1 MKFNAV
7 LTKKQAEEMLD
18 YLGDVFTEVR
28 LLDIEAIR
36 RLEKEKNSLSLKAFR
51 ERCQKTRLEYVDSR
65 VYQKIS
71 RYVEI
76 DGQPYVVEMLNV
88 LDDTP
93 DDSENAREQLV
104 AKVRGYNEEL
114 YLDALTGAYNR
125 RYYEDRI
132 RKVRSHAG
140 VAMID
145 LDDFKL
151 YNDACGH
158 NAGDLVLNTVVSI
171 IRKCIRRTDILIR
184 YGGDEFLLIIPDVE
198 EAIFSKKL
206 KQIRDMVYKAEVPGY
221 AKLRLSVS
229 IGGVL
234 ADNETIESAVGRADG
249 LMYQAKNRKNMSVT
263 EGSGI
268 DSAEVKEQ
276 QQILIVDDSQMN
288 REILTVILEEEY
300 RILEATNGEECIDL
314 LKLYGT
320 GISLILL
327 DINMPVMDGFE
338 VLALMNR
345 NHWIEDTPVIM
356 ISSEDGAAYVRR
368 AYEMGASDYISR
380 PFDAQV
386 VHQRVFNTIKLY
398 AKQRRLIS
406 LVTDQIQEKEKNN
419 QMMISILSQI
429 VEFRNGE
436 SGSHVLH
443 INIIT
448 GMLLERL
455 MQKTDQYHLMWSDQ
469 FLITTASAL
478 HDIGKIGID
487 EKILNKPGRLT
498 KEEFEI
504 MKTHTL
510 IGASMLKSIELY
522 QNEKL
527 VQVAYQI
534 CRWHHERYDGK
545 GYPDGLKGEEI
556 PISAQVVSIAD
567 VYDALV
573 SERVYKKAFSHETAI
588 GMILKGEC
596 GAFNP
601 LLLECLT
608 DIQDRLKEELQS
620 GFKKKENEDLFPN
633 LSEEIEEE
641 TKK

>member
-1 MKFNAV
+1 MKFSAV
-7 LTKKQAEEMLD
+7 LTKEQAKEMLA

-28 LLDIEAIR
+28 LLDIEAVR
-36 RLEKEKNSLSLKAFR
+36 RLEKDKNSLSLKAFR
-51 ERCQKTRLEYVDSR
+51 EKCQKTRLECVDSK
-65 VYQKIS
+65 VYQEIS

-76 DGQPYVVEMLNV
+76 EGQPFVVEILNV
-88 LDDTP
+88 LDDTT
-93 DDSENAREQLV
+93 DASENAGEQLIER
-104 AKVRGYNEEL
+104 VRGYNEEL

-132 RKVRSHAG
+132 RKVRGHAG

-151 YNDACGH
+151 YNDTCGH
-158 NAGDLVLNTVVSI
+158 NAGDLVLSTVVGI
-171 IRKCIRRTDILIR
+171 IRKCIRRSDILIR
-184 YGGDEFLLIIPDVE
+184 YGGDEFLLILPDVE
-198 EAIFSKKL
+198 EEIFSKKL
-206 KQIRDMVYKAEVPGY
+206 KQIRDMVYAAEVPGY
-221 AKLRLSVS
+221 TKLHLSVS

-234 ADNETIESAVGRADG
+234 ADGETIESAVGRADG
-249 LMYQAKNRKNMSVT
+249 LMYQAKNRKNMTVT
-263 EGSGI
+263 EKSGI
-268 DSAEVKEQ
+268 DSAEVKEK

-300 RILEATNGEECIDL
+300 RILEAANGEECIDL
-314 LKLYGT
+314 LKQYGT

-327 DINMPVMDGFE
+327 DINMPMMDGFE
-338 VLALMNR
+338 VLAQMNQ

-419 QMMISILSQI
+419 QMMISILSQV

-443 INIIT
+443 INTIT

-455 MQKTDQYHLMWSDQ
+455 MQKTDQYHLMWSDL

-487 EKILNKPGRLT
+487 EKILNKPGKLT
-498 KEEFEI
+498 KEEFEV
-504 MKTHTL
+504 MKPHTL

-588 GMILKGEC
+588 KMILNGEC

-620 GFKKKENEDLFPN
+620 GFRKKENEEFFPN
-633 LSEEIEEE
+633 LSEEIKEE

>member
-276 QQILIVDDSQMN
+276 QQILIVDDSHMN

-327 DINMPVMDGFE
+327 DINMPVMTGLEATKVINEDKLAGFVIILTAYRDKE
-338 VLALMNR
+338 ITDQAVNTDVMGY
-345 NHWIEDTPVIM
+345 IVKPVDEDTLIPSVKIAIHNYNQREIM
-356 ISSEDGAAYVRR
+356 AKEFHKTQEALDDRKYLDRAKGLVMERKKMSEKEAYTYIRSLSMDKGISMTELSKMLLK
-368 AYEMGASDYISR
+368 AYES
-380 PFDAQV
+380 
-386 VHQRVFNTIKLY
+386 
-398 AKQRRLIS
+398 
-406 LVTDQIQEKEKNN
+406 
-419 QMMISILSQI
+419 
-429 VEFRNGE
+429 
-436 SGSHVLH
+436 
-443 INIIT
+443 
-448 GMLLERL
+448 
-455 MQKTDQYHLMWSDQ
+455 
-469 FLITTASAL
+469 
-478 HDIGKIGID
+478 
-487 EKILNKPGRLT
+487 
-498 KEEFEI
+498 
-504 MKTHTL
+504 
-510 IGASMLKSIELY
+510 
-522 QNEKL
+522 
-527 VQVAYQI
+527 
-534 CRWHHERYDGK
+534 
-545 GYPDGLKGEEI
+545 
-556 PISAQVVSIAD
+556 
-567 VYDALV
+567 
-573 SERVYKKAFSHETAI
+573 
-588 GMILKGEC
+588 
-596 GAFNP
+596 
-601 LLLECLT
+601 
-608 DIQDRLKEELQS
+608 
-620 GFKKKENEDLFPN
+620 
-633 LSEEIEEE
+633 
-641 TKK
+641 

>member
-1 MKFNAV
+1 MKFSAV
-7 LTKKQAEEMLD
+7 LTKKQAEEMLV
-18 YLGDVFTEVR
+18 YLGDLFTEVR
-28 LLDIEAIR
+28 LLDIEAVKH
-36 RLEKEKNSLSLKAFR
+36 LEKNSLSLRAFW
-51 ERCQKTRLEYVDSR
+51 EKCQKTRLEYIDSR
-65 VYQKIS
+65 VCQKIS

-76 DGQPYVVEMLNV
+76 DGQPHVVEILNV
-88 LDDTP
+88 LDVTTE
-93 DDSENAREQLV
+93 SFENVREQLT
-104 AKVRGYNEEL
+104 AKVRGYDEEL

-125 RYYEDRI
+125 RYYENRI
-132 RKVRSHAG
+132 RKVRGHAG

-151 YNDACGH
+151 YNDTCGH
-158 NAGDLVLNTVVSI
+158 NAGNLVLNTVVGI
-171 IRKCIRRTDILIR
+171 IRRCIRKTDILIR
-184 YGGDEFLLIIPDVE
+184 YGGDEFLLILQDVDE
-198 EAIFSKKL
+198 EIFSKKL
-206 KQIRDMVYKAEVPGY
+206 KQIRDMVCEAEVPGY
-221 AKLRLSVS
+221 ARLRLTVS

-234 ADNETIESAVGRADG
+234 ADNETIESAVARADG
-249 LMYQAKNRKNMSVT
+249 LMYQAKNRKNMIVT
-263 EGSGI
+263 EKSGI
-268 DSAEVKEQ
+268 DSAEAKER
-276 QQILIVDDSQMN
+276 QQILIVDDSQIN
-288 REILTVILEEEY
+288 CEILAEILKDEY
-300 RILEATNGEECIDL
+300 RILEAANGEECINL
-314 LKLYGT
+314 LKQYGT
-320 GISLILL
+320 GIALLLL

-345 NHWIEDTPVIM
+345 KHWIEDIPVII
-356 ISSEDGAAYVRR
+356 ISSENSASYVRR

-380 PFDAQV
+380 PFDVQV
-386 VHQRVFNTIKLY
+386 VHQRVSNTIKLY

-406 LVTDQIQEKEKNN
+406 LVTDQIREKEKNN

-429 VEFRNGE
+429 VEFRNSE

-455 MQKTDQYHLMWSDQ
+455 MQKTDQYHLQWSDQ

-487 EKILNKPGRLT
+487 EKILNKPGKLT

-510 IGASMLKSIELY
+510 IGASMLKSIEMY

-527 VQVAYQI
+527 LQVAYQI

-556 PISAQVVSIAD
+556 PISAQVVAIAD

-573 SERVYKKAFSHETAI
+573 GKRVYKKAFSHETAI
-588 GMILKGEC
+588 HMILNGEC

-608 DIQDRLKEELQS
+608 DIQNRLKEETKS
-620 GFKKKENEDLFPN
+620 SFNKKENEGFFPN
-633 LSEEIEEE
+633 LSEEIKEE